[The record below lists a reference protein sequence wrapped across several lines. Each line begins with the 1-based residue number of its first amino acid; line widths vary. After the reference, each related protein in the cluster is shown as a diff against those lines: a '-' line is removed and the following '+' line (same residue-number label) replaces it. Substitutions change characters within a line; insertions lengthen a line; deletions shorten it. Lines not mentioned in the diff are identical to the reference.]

1 MAQYAIAYSPTATG
15 GTANTTQ
22 TGSFYIG
29 NMTTRA
35 WNQTVTATGG
45 NTFYY
50 ASPIANVNNAAPY
63 IIAIPKAG
71 ASPTAPQ
78 FFYSLLAGTPSQT
91 DGAFVATASWVLQH
105 YTTAGAVTSIGS
117 SANPAGC
124 ADVASCKA
132 ALTAAGWFNSYSFVP
147 PA

>member
-15 GTANTTQ
+15 GTANTSQ
-22 TGSFYIG
+22 TGSFFIG

-35 WNQTVTATGG
+35 WNQTVIATEG

-50 ASPIANVNNAAPY
+50 GSPLANVSNAFPY

-71 ASPTAPQ
+71 ASPTQPQ
-78 FFYSLLAGTPSQT
+78 FFYSMINGTFNQS
-91 DGAFVATASWVLQH
+91 DAAFIVTADWVLKHYATA
-105 YTTAGAVTSIGS
+105 GS
-117 SANPAGC
+117 VNFASPANPAGC
-124 ADVASCKA
+124 ASVGTCQA
-132 ALTAAGWFNSYSFVP
+132 ALTSAGWFNSYNFVP

>member
-15 GTANTTQ
+15 GTANTSQ
-22 TGSFYIG
+22 TGSFFIG

-50 ASPIANVNNAAPY
+50 GSPLANVSNAFPY

-71 ASPTAPQ
+71 ASPTQPQ
-78 FFYSLLAGTPSQT
+78 FFYSMLNGTFNQS
-91 DGAFVATASWVLQH
+91 DAAFVATADWVLKH
-105 YTTAGAVTSIGS
+105 YAADGS
-117 SANPAGC
+117 VNFATPANPAGC
-124 ADVASCKA
+124 ASVGACQA
-132 ALTAAGWFNSYSFVP
+132 ALTSAGWFNSYAFVP

>member
-50 ASPIANVNNAAPY
+50 GSPLANVSNVFPY

-71 ASPTAPQ
+71 ASPTQPQ
-78 FFYSLLAGTPSQT
+78 FFYSMLNGTFNQS
-91 DGAFVATASWVLQH
+91 DAAFVATADWVLKH
-105 YTTAGAVTSIGS
+105 YANDGS
-117 SANPAGC
+117 VNFASPANPAGC

-132 ALTAAGWFNSYSFVP
+132 ALTSAGWFNSYSFVP

>member
-15 GTANTTQ
+15 GTANTSQ
-22 TGSFYIG
+22 TGSFFIG
-29 NMTTRA
+29 NMITRA

-50 ASPIANVNNAAPY
+50 GSPLANVSNAFPY

-71 ASPTAPQ
+71 ASPTQPQ
-78 FFYSLLAGTPSQT
+78 FFYSMIGGVFTQSDA
-91 DGAFVATASWVLQH
+91 AFVATADWVLKH
-105 YTTAGAVTSIGS
+105 YAADGS
-117 SANPAGC
+117 VNFATPANPAGC
-124 ADVASCKA
+124 ASVAACKS
-132 ALTAAGWFNSYSFVP
+132 ALTSAGWFNSYAFVP